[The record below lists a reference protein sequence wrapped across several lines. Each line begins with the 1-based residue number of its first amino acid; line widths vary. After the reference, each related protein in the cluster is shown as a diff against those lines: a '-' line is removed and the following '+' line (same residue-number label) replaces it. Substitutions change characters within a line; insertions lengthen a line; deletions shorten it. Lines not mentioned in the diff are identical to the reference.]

1 MANLEKVSN
10 RDEYTHLWAPG
21 WPGRQDPG
29 FRFTPAGI
37 RGSCN
42 TDDYVVA
49 VGGVDS
55 LKGKGMVIHVATND

>member
-1 MANLEKVSN
+1 MEDLDNNGTA
-10 RDEYTHLWAPG
+10 
-21 WPGRQDPG
+21 
-29 FRFTPAGI
+29 FTATV
-37 RGSCN
+37 